1 MKKSNESTSKNAKN
15 KACGTKGCS
24 GTKNCK

>member
-15 KACGTKGCS
+15 KASGTKGCS
-24 GTKNCK
+24 DTKNCK

>member
-24 GTKNCK
+24 DTKNCK